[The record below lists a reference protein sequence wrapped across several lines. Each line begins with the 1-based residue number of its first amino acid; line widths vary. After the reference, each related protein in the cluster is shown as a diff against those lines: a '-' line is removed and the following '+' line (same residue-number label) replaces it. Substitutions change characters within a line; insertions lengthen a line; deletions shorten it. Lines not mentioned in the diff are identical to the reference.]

1 MREKINLND
10 SFYVG
15 VVVKISEGNPG
26 ALSVITKMIN
36 GDPASMM
43 NILSLDDMNLRGSQ
57 IWVAYKD
64 YCGESIELFMDC
76 VKSRDAQM
84 IEAVNITSAKYGTR
98 DKAVRYGASSMKEYP
113 VMTDEEMKKLAK
125 KEVPVNP
132 KISAMGE

>member
-76 VKSRDAQM
+76 VKKRDAQ
-84 IEAVNITSAKYGTR
+84 IVVGLLLSQSISFVQSRHHPVLLWNI
-98 DKAVRYGASSMKEYP
+98 
-113 VMTDEEMKKLAK
+113 
-125 KEVPVNP
+125 N
-132 KISAMGE
+132 